1 MRGAWGYVAN
11 GISCV
16 YIIVFI
22 VIFCFPYALPVDALS
37 MNYASLITG
46 GLTIFVG
53 LWWLWR
59 GRRGYKGPKRIQGA
73 EFNRGYRVFHRRQR
87 GISGEREGLDVQE
100 RPECSVIALFAVP
113 PIYIY
118 I

>member
-59 GRRGYKGPKRIQGA
+59 GRRGYKGPKAIGVIESFIVDNGA
-73 EFNRGYRVFHRRQR
+73 
-87 GISGEREGLDVQE
+87 
-100 RPECSVIALFAVP
+100 SVEKEKV
-113 PIYIY
+113 
-118 I
+118 